1 MIIAWK
7 LWCAWLCTA
16 EWWDEEVIFQETL
29 FERVSKAGKVGFAVT
44 SYLHGMVYSSH
55 RYAKKQGHNGAQ
67 GESWYLPDLFDGPR
81 GEKKENGMSSNDVV
95 LVVWRG

>member
-1 MIIAWK
+1 MGMAMYSRMVRWRGHLPGNAVWK
-7 LWCAWLCTA
+7 GIQGW
-16 EWWDEEVIFQETL
+16 E
-29 FERVSKAGKVGFAVT
+29 GGFAVT
-44 SYLHGMVYSSH
+44 SYLHGIVYTSH

-67 GESWYLPDLFDGPR
+67 DESWYLPDLFDGPR